1 MDHVRPNCPV
11 LAGAIESL
19 SRAHAHG
26 TALLHALDSYTG
38 NRPPRAGAWSALQA
52 IEHLNVVA
60 DRYAPHME
68 TAIACAPS
76 GTAPYRAGTW
86 VGRLLLRSV
95 DPKSTRRLPAPRL
108 FLPPTTSLDP
118 ESVCERFDEHHE
130 RWRHL
135 ASAAD
140 GRDLGL
146 ARLRLPVTALLKISL
161 EQAFHLH
168 AAHEARHL
176 AQAQRALELA
186 VGHAFAFTAME

>member
-1 MDHVRPNCPV
+1 MEHVRPNCPV
-11 LAGAIESL
+11 LAGALESL

-26 TALLHALDSYTG
+26 IALLQALDADTG
-38 NRPPRAGAWSALQA
+38 NRPPREGAWSALQA
-52 IEHLNVVA
+52 IEHLNVIA

-68 TAIACAPS
+68 TAIARAPS

-95 DPKSTRRLPAPRL
+95 DPRSTRRLPAPRL
-108 FLPPTTSLDP
+108 FLPPATSLDP
-118 ESVCERFDEHHE
+118 ESVRERFDAHHE

-140 GRDLGL
+140 GRDLGI
-146 ARLRLPVTALLKISL
+146 ARLRLPVTELLKISL
-161 EQAFHLH
+161 EQAFLLH